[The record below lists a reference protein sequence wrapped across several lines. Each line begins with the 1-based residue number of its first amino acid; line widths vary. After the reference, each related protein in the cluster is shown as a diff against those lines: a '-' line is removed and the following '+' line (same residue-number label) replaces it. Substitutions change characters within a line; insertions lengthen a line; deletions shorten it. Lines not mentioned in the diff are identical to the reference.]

1 MPKSTLIVEHNDM
14 FGRMLSKTTHEFDVD
29 YIGDVLE
36 NVDLFLRGAGFN
48 PTGDGYEET
57 SDNFKLKYIEV

>member
-1 MPKSTLIVEHNDM
+1 
-14 FGRMLSKTTHEFDVD
+14 MLSKTTHEFDVD